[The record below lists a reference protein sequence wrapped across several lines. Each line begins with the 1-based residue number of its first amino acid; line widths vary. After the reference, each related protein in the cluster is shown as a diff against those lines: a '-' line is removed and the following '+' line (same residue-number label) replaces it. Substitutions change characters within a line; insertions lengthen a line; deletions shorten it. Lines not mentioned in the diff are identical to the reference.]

1 MSEDVKM
8 KFFAL
13 PLFVRDPTVSAED
26 SYSQSARVKLYSHD
40 ASSQED
46 SDIFQFLE
54 LKAPSEMGAKSGGL
68 HVHYTDGQAE
78 ARLAPSYGPTAFARA
93 ASFVLHDGCL
103 DRLPGL
109 RSLSSDRATAWPKD
123 SIRCPTPESITS
135 ALFF

>member
-1 MSEDVKM
+1 MIPNTRL
-8 KFFAL
+8 AR

-93 ASFVLHDGCL
+93 ASFVLHDGRPRVKFSQVLARCL
-103 DRLPGL
+103 A
-109 RSLSSDRATAWPKD
+109 S
-123 SIRCPTPESITS
+123 
-135 ALFF
+135 